1 MDYSKKTK
9 AELIEIC
16 KEKGLKGYSGKKKE
30 ELLTFVTSTGPKEKK
45 VTKKNVSK
53 EKEKDSNKFYRLNYI
68 GSKYQLLEWLSQQ
81 FLEKTGWESFEKKRI
96 ADLFSGTGIV
106 SYYFRTQ
113 KAIVF
118 SNDAEKYSSIITY
131 AFTKSCY
138 TDSCKKFVETIQN
151 NLTEKKYKSTV
162 GFITK
167 NYSPHGPDKR
177 MFFTIENAQAID
189 YIREQLEDQRKSFSD
204 EEYNFLLAS
213 LITSA
218 DAVSNVPAVY
228 GCFLKKFKAK
238 ATKSFV
244 YKPIHMITQ
253 KPHLLS
259 KTTNSDIC
267 DKELLKSIKADLVYL
282 DPPYNNRQY
291 SKNYFPLN
299 MIAITPE
306 EQELEK
312 PLKKKTGIPE
322 SCFLSPFCKTEE
334 TVSKAFDTVIQNLKT
349 DWIFI
354 SYNSES
360 IVSKQKMIELLNKYG
375 EVSVVE
381 RNYKRF
387 KSFKYNKDKEI
398 QEYLF
403 CLKKRHE

>member
-30 ELLTFVTSTGPKEKK
+30 ELLTFLTSTGPKAKK

-53 EKEKDSNKFYRLNYI
+53 EKEKDSNKCYRLNYI

-113 KAIVF
+113 KAIVN

-138 TDSCKKFVETIQN
+138 TDSCKAFIETIQQ
-151 NLTEKKYKSTV
+151 NLTEKKYKSTF

-167 NYSPHGPDKR
+167 NYSPHGTDKR

-189 YIREQLEDQRKSFSD
+189 YIREQLEEKKDSLIE

-228 GCFLKKFKAK
+228 GCFLKKFKEK
-238 ATKSFV
+238 ATKSLV
-244 YKPIHMITQ
+244 YKPIHVITQ
-253 KPHLLS
+253 KSHILS

-267 DKELLKSIKADLVYL
+267 NTDFLKSIKADLVYL

-299 MIAITPE
+299 MIALTPE
-306 EQELEK
+306 EQEKEK

-322 SCFLSPFCKTEE
+322 SCFISPFCKTEE
-334 TVSKAFDTVIQNLKT
+334 VVISAFESVIKNLKT
-349 DWIFI
+349 EWVFI

-360 IVSKQKMIELLNKYG
+360 IVPKQKMLDLLNKYG
-375 EVSVVE
+375 EASVIE

-403 CLKKRHE
+403 CLRKRL